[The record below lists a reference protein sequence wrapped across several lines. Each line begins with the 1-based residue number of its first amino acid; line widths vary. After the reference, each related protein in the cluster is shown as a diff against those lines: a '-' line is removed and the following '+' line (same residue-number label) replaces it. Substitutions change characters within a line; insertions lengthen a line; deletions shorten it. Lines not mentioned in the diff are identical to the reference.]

1 MAEQLEIIKVG
12 DPILK
17 QVAEP
22 ITVFT
27 DELNEYIES
36 MFITMKA
43 TNGVGL
49 AAPQVGRSQRFFICQ
64 IPGYTPRYA
73 FVNPMIVFTSI
84 EMTTAEEGCLS
95 IPSQFGNVERYK
107 YIRVQGINPVT
118 RSPFRIRAEGL
129 LARVIQHEI
138 DHLDGVLFTERMKP
152 GEELKRDGIAL

>member
-49 AAPQVGRSQRFFICQ
+49 AAPQVEEVSVFSFARF
-64 IPGYTPRYA
+64 
-73 FVNPMIVFTSI
+73 
-84 EMTTAEEGCLS
+84 
-95 IPSQFGNVERYK
+95 
-107 YIRVQGINPVT
+107 QGILHAT
-118 RSPFRIRAEGL
+118 L
-129 LARVIQHEI
+129 L
-138 DHLDGVLFTERMKP
+138 
-152 GEELKRDGIAL
+152 